1 MMIQIFKAGLMDYPE
16 KKNLTKPVRFE
27 ERHLREVASAANK
40 ANITDEHGG
49 EIIGEMYN
57 FTCTDGILYADD
69 PNVDYQGKGFSP
81 SFEFGLIDRGEYY
94 EPYGIKLLDVALTD
108 NPKSHIFYNSIK
120 GDVTLDL
127 KEKEELLNTIK
138 DNQKRIR
145 EQEQEI
151 GILKNKNKSLETTL
165 SDKNESDKLLKE
177 KEKELAKLKEDY
189 EKIENKAKSF
199 DDMINAE
206 KDKLI
211 EEIANGSEEIKERL
225 EKMSLDDIK
234 FLNEKKLL
242 NTDPKGVGAQA
253 APGLQ
258 DGSHHR
264 ENDDDKPATYEDY
277 QKWKKENNVR

>member
-1 MMIQIFKAGLMDYPE
+1 MDYPE
-16 KKNLTKPVRFE
+16 KKNLTKPVMFE
-27 ERHLREVASAANK
+27 ERHLKEIASAANR
-40 ANITDEHGG
+40 ADITDEHGG
-49 EIIGEMYN
+49 EVIGEMLN
-57 FTCTDGILYADD
+57 FICKDGILYADD
-69 PNVDYQGKGFSP
+69 PTIDYRGKGFSP
-81 SFEFGLIDRGEYY
+81 SLEFGLIDRGEYY

-108 NPKSHIFYNSIK
+108 KPKSHIFYNSIE

-127 KEKEELLNTIK
+127 KEKEELLKTIN

-151 GILKNKNKSLETTL
+151 GILKNKNKTLESSL
-165 SDKNESDKLLKE
+165 SDKNEIDKLLKE
-177 KEKELAKLKEDY
+177 RDKELAKLKE
-189 EKIENKAKSF
+189 EKEKLEGKAKSF
-199 DDMINAE
+199 DDLIHAE

-225 EKMSLDDIK
+225 EKMSLEDIK

-242 NTDPKGVGAQA
+242 NTDPKGVGSEA

-258 DGSHHR
+258 DGSKP
-264 ENDDDKPATYEDY
+264 NDDGKDKPATYDDY